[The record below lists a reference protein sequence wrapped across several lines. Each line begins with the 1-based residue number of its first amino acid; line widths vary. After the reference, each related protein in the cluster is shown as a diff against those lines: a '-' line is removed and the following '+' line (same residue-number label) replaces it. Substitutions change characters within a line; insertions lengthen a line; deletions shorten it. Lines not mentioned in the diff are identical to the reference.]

1 MGKDNVPFHSVV
13 FPACQLGTEEHWT
26 MVNRLMATE
35 YLNYEETK
43 FSKSRGIGVFGHH
56 AKETEISSDIW
67 RFYLIYTRPE
77 NQDSSFKWDDILL
90 KTNSELL
97 GNLGNFVNR
106 SLKFCKDNF
115 SGEVQ
120 EICLNRDDQQFV
132 ALVSRHLSRYID
144 MMEDCRQRDAISEM
158 LSISRLGNQLMQSN
172 KPWKSVKSENKA
184 EKKRA
189 GSVVSLC
196 VNSAV
201 LLSLLMEPILPEMAK
216 MLWKQLNLCR
226 KQLPVLSKKFTCILK
241 PGHVIGNPAPLVREI
256 KPEEIKVLK
265 DRFGGSTDIKTKIPQ
280 DEGQAG
286 PLRAKVLEEQ
296 IKQQGDLV
304 RQLKESKG
312 DKDAIKT
319 EVEKLIELK
328 KHLAEVKGVPA
339 DATSKA
345 SKGGKK
351 KGAKKQ

>member
-13 FPACQLGTEEHWT
+13 FPACQLGTGERWT
-26 MVNRLMATE
+26 MVDRLMATE
-35 YLNYEETK
+35 YLNYEDTK
-43 FSKSRGIGVFGHH
+43 FSKSRGVGVFGHH
-56 AKETEISSDIW
+56 AKETEIPSDIW

-120 EICLNRDDQQFV
+120 EICLNGDDQQFV
-132 ALVSRHLSRYID
+132 ALVSRHLGRYID

-172 KPWKSVKSENKA
+172 KPWKLVKSENRG

-201 LLSLLMEPILPEMAK
+201 LLSLLMEPFVPKMAEI
-216 MLWKQLNLCR
+216 LWKQLNLCR
-226 KQLPVLSKKFTCILK
+226 KQIPALSKKFTCILK

-256 KPEEIKVLK
+256 KSEEMKILK
-265 DRFGGSTDIKTKIPQ
+265 DKFGGSTHDMKAKGLQDKTKA
-280 DEGQAG
+280 DSEK
-286 PLRAKVLEEQ
+286 AKVLEEQ
-296 IKQQGDLV
+296 VKQQGDFV
-304 RQLKESKG
+304 RQLKESQG
-312 DKDAIKT
+312 DKDTIKK

-328 KHLAEVKGVPA
+328 KHLADAKGVPA
-339 DATSKA
+339 DTNSKT

-351 KGAKKQ
+351 KGAKK